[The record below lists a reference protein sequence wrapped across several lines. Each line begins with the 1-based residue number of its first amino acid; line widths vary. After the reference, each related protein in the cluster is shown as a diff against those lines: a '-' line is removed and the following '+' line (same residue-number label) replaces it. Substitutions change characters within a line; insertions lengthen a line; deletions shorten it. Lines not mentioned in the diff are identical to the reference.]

1 LDLKL
6 IEDLVAL
13 QAQRSFV
20 RAAQV
25 RHVTHP
31 AFGRRIRALEAW
43 AGVPLVDRTR
53 QPVQLTAEG
62 LALIAQAEPLVA
74 ALAQT
79 RAQWQAQVHAP
90 RHAVPLLRVGTGR
103 TLARTLVA
111 DWLARSRRVLRG
123 ARVELHTRS
132 MQEIAAMFERGEVDL
147 LCCYDHPALSIRLSP
162 QRFRYV
168 TLAGDRLVPV
178 VRASNPKAAT
188 ALDDAPLIAY
198 APTLSLGRLLQDHWA
213 RTQAAA
219 DGRTTLV
226 CDSADAMHE
235 LAAKGLGLA
244 WLPWSL
250 VAADCKR
257 GLLRQMGGRS
267 EEVHFE
273 VRLYRPRARQS
284 ALVETIWAA
293 SDR

>member
-1 LDLKL
+1 MDLKL

-13 QAQRSFV
+13 QAARSFV
-20 RAAQV
+20 RAAEA

-43 AGVPLVDRTR
+43 AGVPLVDRSR
-53 QPVQLTAEG
+53 QPVQLTPAG
-62 LALIAQAEPLVA
+62 LALVAQAEPLVA

-79 RAQWQAQVHAP
+79 RAQWQAEAADP
-90 RHAVPLLRVGTGR
+90 LRARPLLRVGTGR

-111 DWLARSRRVLRG
+111 DWLARSRRLLRG
-123 ARVELHTRS
+123 ARVDLHTRT
-132 MQEIAAMFERGEVDL
+132 MQEIAAMFEQGAVDL

-162 QRFRYV
+162 QRFRYT
-168 TLAGDRLVPV
+168 TLAGDKLVPV
-178 VRASNPKAAT
+178 VRADAARAAG
-188 ALDDAPLIAY
+188 ALDSAPLIAY
-198 APTLSLGRLLQDHWA
+198 AATLSLGRLLQDHLVRA
-213 RTQAAA
+213 HPGAQERTS
-219 DGRTTLV
+219 LV

-235 LAAKGLGLA
+235 LAIKGLGMA

-257 GLLRQMGGRS
+257 GLLTALGGRS

-284 ALVETIWAA
+284 ALVEAVWAA
-293 SDR
+293 SAP